1 MWVLPAAVNE
11 KRGSVAA
18 RVFVDTNVL
27 FPFSVMDVMLA
38 LTEDS
43 VHEIV
48 WSERL
53 LAEWERVIG
62 REGRRSA
69 ESAAAV
75 TQAVR
80 RFFADCEIP
89 AAAYEHLVD
98 EMPGDD
104 PDDRHHAAA
113 AVAARADALIT
124 WNLADFPAGDL
135 AERGVRVIDP
145 DSYLCGLY
153 GELPHEVAET
163 VVRLA
168 GEKRNPPVTIADA
181 VARLA
186 KAGLPRFADL
196 LTHHLGHFTR

>member
-1 MWVLPAAVNE
+1 V
-11 KRGSVAA
+11 

-27 FPFSVMDVMLA
+27 FPFSVMDLMLA

-48 WSERL
+48 WSGRL
-53 LAEWERVIG
+53 LSEWERVIV
-62 REGRRSA
+62 REQRRSA

-75 TQAVR
+75 TRAIR

-89 AAAYEHLVD
+89 EPAYAQLVG
-98 EMPGDD
+98 EMPGGD

-113 AVAARADALIT
+113 AVAADADALIT
-124 WNLADFPAGDL
+124 WNLGDFPAGEL
-135 AERGVRVIDP
+135 AKRGVRVLDP
-145 DSYLCGLY
+145 DSYLCELH
-153 GELPHEVAET
+153 GEVPQEVSDT

-168 GEKRNPPVTIADA
+168 AEKRNPPVTTHEA

-196 LTHHLGHFTR
+196 LLRTLDSST

>member
-1 MWVLPAAVNE
+1 MAP
-11 KRGSVAA
+11 

-53 LAEWERVIG
+53 LAEWERVIV

-69 ESAAAV
+69 KSAAAV
-75 TQAVR
+75 GHAVR
-80 RFFADCEIP
+80 RFFADCEI
-89 AAAYEHLVD
+89 AAASYEHLVD

-113 AVAARADALIT
+113 AVAAGAAALVT

-135 AERGVRVIDP
+135 AERGVRVIGPDP
-145 DSYLCGLY
+145 YLCGLY
-153 GELPHEVAET
+153 GEVPDEVVDT

-168 GEKRNPPVTIADA
+168 GEKRNPPVTITDA
-181 VARLA
+181 IARLA
-186 KAGLPRFADL
+186 KAGLPGFADL
-196 LTHHLGHFTR
+196 LTQHLGH

>member
-1 MWVLPAAVNE
+1 MAP
-11 KRGSVAA
+11 

-53 LAEWERVIG
+53 LAEWERVIV

-75 TQAVR
+75 GRAVR
-80 RFFADCEIP
+80 RFFADCEI
-89 AAAYEHLVD
+89 AAESYEHLVD
-98 EMPGDD
+98 AMPGDD

-113 AVAARADALIT
+113 AVASGASTLVT
-124 WNLADFPAGDL
+124 WNLADFPAGEL

-145 DSYLCGLY
+145 DAYLCELY
-153 GELPHEVAET
+153 GDLPDEVTDT
-163 VVRLA
+163 VVGLA
-168 GEKRNPPVTIADA
+168 AEKRNPPVTTSDA

-186 KAGLPRFADL
+186 KAGLPGFAVL
-196 LTHHLGHFTR
+196 LTQHLSPGG

>member
-1 MWVLPAAVNE
+1 M
-11 KRGSVAA
+11 AA

-53 LAEWERVIG
+53 LAEWERVIV
-62 REGRRSA
+62 REGRRSV

-89 AAAYEHLVD
+89 AEAYGHLVE

-104 PDDRHHAAA
+104 PDDRYHAAA
-113 AVAARADALIT
+113 AMAAGADVLIT
-124 WNLADFPAGDL
+124 WNLADFPASEL

-145 DSYLCGLY
+145 DSYLCELY
-153 GELPHEVAET
+153 SELPHEVAET

-168 GEKRNPPVTIADA
+168 EEKRNPPVTIDDA

-196 LTHHLGHFTR
+196 LTCHLGHRAR

>member
-1 MWVLPAAVNE
+1 M
-11 KRGSVAA
+11 
-18 RVFVDTNVL
+18 DTNVL
-27 FPFSVMDVMLA
+27 FPFSVMDLMLA

-53 LAEWERVIG
+53 LAEWERVIV

-75 TQAVR
+75 GHAVR
-80 RFFADCEIP
+80 RFFADCEIM
-89 AAAYEHLVD
+89 AESYEHLVD

-113 AVAARADALIT
+113 AVAAGVAALVT

-145 DSYLCGLY
+145 DSYLRGLY
-153 GELPHEVAET
+153 GELPDEVVDT
-163 VVRLA
+163 VARLA
-168 GEKRNPPVTIADA
+168 GEKRNPPVTITDA

-186 KAGLPRFADL
+186 KGGLPGFAAL
-196 LTHHLGHFTR
+196 LTQHFGH

>member
-1 MWVLPAAVNE
+1 MAV
-11 KRGSVAA
+11 

-53 LAEWERVIG
+53 LAEWERVIV

-75 TQAVR
+75 AQAVR

-89 AAAYEHLVD
+89 AAAYGHLVD

-113 AVAARADALIT
+113 AVAAGADALIT

-153 GELPHEVAET
+153 DELPHEVAET
-163 VVRLA
+163 VVRLVR
-168 GEKRNPPVTIADA
+168 EKRNPPVTITDT

-186 KAGLPRFADL
+186 KAGLPGFADL
-196 LTHHLGHFTR
+196 LTRHLGRRTT

>member
-1 MWVLPAAVNE
+1 MVKE

-53 LAEWERVIG
+53 LAEWERVIV

-75 TQAVR
+75 AQAVR
-80 RFFADCEIP
+80 RFFADWSALLCRP
-89 AAAYEHLVD
+89 SDTAPRAANDVMWRARRRTAPELVW
-98 EMPGDD
+98 PTAKPQVRPVHD
-104 PDDRHHAAA
+104 PPDGQTDQG
-113 AVAARADALIT
+113 AAR
-124 WNLADFPAGDL
+124 
-135 AERGVRVIDP
+135 
-145 DSYLCGLY
+145 
-153 GELPHEVAET
+153 
-163 VVRLA
+163 
-168 GEKRNPPVTIADA
+168 
-181 VARLA
+181 
-186 KAGLPRFADL
+186 
-196 LTHHLGHFTR
+196 

>member
-1 MWVLPAAVNE
+1 MAL
-11 KRGSVAA
+11 

-53 LAEWERVIG
+53 LAEWERVIV

-69 ESAAAV
+69 KSAAAV
-75 TQAVR
+75 GHAVR
-80 RFFADCEIP
+80 RFFADCEI
-89 AAAYEHLVD
+89 AAASYEHLVD

-113 AVAARADALIT
+113 AVAAGAAALVT

-153 GELPHEVAET
+153 GEVPDEVVDT

-168 GEKRNPPVTIADA
+168 GEKRNPPVTNTDA
-181 VARLA
+181 IARLA
-186 KAGLPRFADL
+186 KAGLPGFADL
-196 LTHHLGHFTR
+196 LTQHLGH

>member
-1 MWVLPAAVNE
+1 M
-11 KRGSVAA
+11 
-18 RVFVDTNVL
+18 DTNVL
-27 FPFSVMDVMLA
+27 FPFSAMDVMLA

-43 VHEIV
+43 VHDIV

-53 LAEWERVIG
+53 LAEWERVIV

-75 TQAVR
+75 AQAVR

-113 AVAARADALIT
+113 AVAAGAHALIT

-135 AERGVRVIDP
+135 AERGVRVTDP

-153 GELPHEVAET
+153 AELPQEVAET

-168 GEKRNPPVTIADA
+168 REKRNPPVTTADA

-186 KAGLPRFADL
+186 KAGLPRFADRL
-196 LTHHLGHFTR
+196 MRHLEHRAR

>member
-1 MWVLPAAVNE
+1 MAP
-11 KRGSVAA
+11 

-53 LAEWERVIG
+53 LAEWERVIV

-75 TQAVR
+75 GRAVR
-80 RFFADCEIP
+80 RFFADCEIT
-89 AAAYEHLVD
+89 AASYGHLVD

-113 AVAARADALIT
+113 AVASGASALVT
-124 WNLADFPAGDL
+124 WNLGDFPAGDL

-153 GELPHEVAET
+153 GDLPDEVADT

-168 GEKRNPPVTIADA
+168 AEKRNPPVTTPDA
-181 VARLA
+181 IARLA
-186 KAGLPRFADL
+186 KAGLPGFADL
-196 LTHHLGHFTR
+196 LTQHLGH